1 MILIW
6 FRLYELNAHQ
16 VFDFIAWP
24 QTHTGR
30 FINYYNVGDG
40 FLQYFQ
46 IYIYLITNIKQVQNE
61 AK

>member
-16 VFDFIAWP
+16 VFD
-24 QTHTGR
+24 